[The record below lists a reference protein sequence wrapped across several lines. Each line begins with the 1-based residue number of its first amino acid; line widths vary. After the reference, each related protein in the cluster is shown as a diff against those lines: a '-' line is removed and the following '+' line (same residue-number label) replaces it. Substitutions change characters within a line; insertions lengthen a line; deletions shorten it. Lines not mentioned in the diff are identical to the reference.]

1 MKNYFKLVSITLFTL
16 LFVACS
22 SDDDAAPEP
31 VNEEEV
37 ITTMIVTL
45 DGPDQVVTL
54 EYRDLDGP
62 DGPDSAEISVSG
74 ALTAGVTYA
83 GSIRLLNETENPA
96 ENITE
101 EVEEE
106 DDEHQFFYT
115 PSSDLNVEVDYG
127 NFDGNGNPLGTM
139 FMLTTGAASSGA
151 LTFTLIHEP
160 DKSGAGVS
168 EGDITNA
175 YGETDIEVSFEVEV
189 Q

>member
-45 DGPDQVVTL
+45 DGPDQVITL
-54 EYRDLDGP
+54 EYRDPDGP
-62 DGPDSAEISVSG
+62 DGPDSADITVSG

-83 GSIRLLNETENPA
+83 GSIRLLNETEDPA
-96 ENITE
+96 ENVTE

-106 DDEHQFFYT
+106 ADEHQFFYT
-115 PSSDLNVEVDYG
+115 PSSDLNVEVEYG
-127 NFDGNGNPLGTM
+127 NFDSNGNPLGTM
-139 FMLTTGAASSGA
+139 FILTASAASTGS
-151 LTFTLIHEP
+151 LTFTLQHEP
-160 DKSGAGVS
+160 TKPNTGLEDAG
-168 EGDITNA
+168 
-175 YGETDIEVSFEVEV
+175 GETDIQVTFDLEV

>member
-62 DGPDSAEISVSG
+62 DGPDSAEITVSG
-74 ALTAGVTYA
+74 ALTAGATYT
-83 GSIRLLNETENPA
+83 GSIRLLNETEDPA

-115 PSSDLNVEVDYG
+115 SSSDLNVELEYG
-127 NFDGNGNPLGTM
+127 NFDGNGYPLGTM
-139 FMLTTGAASSGA
+139 FILTSDAASSGS
-151 LTFTLIHEP
+151 LTFTLQHEP
-160 DKSGAGVS
+160 TKPNTGLEDAG
-168 EGDITNA
+168 
-175 YGETDIEVSFEVEV
+175 GETDIEVSFEVEV

>member
-115 PSSDLNVEVDYG
+115 SSSDLNVELDYG

-139 FMLTTGAASSGA
+139 FILTSDAASSGS
-151 LTFTLIHEP
+151 LTFTLQHEP
-160 DKSGAGVS
+160 TKPNTGLEDAG
-168 EGDITNA
+168 
-175 YGETDIEVSFEVEV
+175 GETDIEVSFEVEV

>member
-54 EYRDLDGP
+54 EYRDPDGP
-62 DGPDSAEISVSG
+62 DGPDSADITVSG
-74 ALTAGVTYA
+74 ALTAGATYA
-83 GSIRLLNETENPA
+83 GSIRLLNELEDPA

-106 DDEHQFFYT
+106 ADEHQFFYT
-115 PSSDLNVEVDYG
+115 PSSDLNVEMEYD
-127 NFDGNGNPLGTM
+127 NFDSNDNPLGTM
-139 FMLTTGAASSGA
+139 FILTTGATSSGS
-151 LTFTLIHEP
+151 LTFTLKHEP
-160 DKSGAGVS
+160 TKPNTGLEDAG
-168 EGDITNA
+168 GD
-175 YGETDIEVSFEVEV
+175 TDIEVTFEVEI

>member
-45 DGPDQVVTL
+45 DGPDQSVTL
-54 EYRDLDGP
+54 EYRDPDGP
-62 DGPDSAEISVSG
+62 DGPGAETLTVSG
-74 ALTAGVTYA
+74 ALTTNTTYA
-83 GSIRLLNETENPA
+83 GSIRLLNETEDPA
-96 ENITE
+96 ENVTE
-101 EVEEE
+101 EIEEE

-115 PSSDLNVEVDYG
+115 VGTGLDVTYDYA
-127 NFDGNGNPLGTM
+127 DEDENGNPVGLA
-139 FMLTTGAASSGA
+139 FILTTGAASSGA
-151 LTFTLIHEP
+151 LTFTLRHEP
-160 DKSGAGVS
+160 TKPNDGLENAG
-168 EGDITNA
+168 
-175 YGETDIEVSFEVEV
+175 GETDIEKSFDLVV

>member
-31 VNEEEV
+31 VNEEEI

-45 DGPDQVVTL
+45 DGPDQVVLT
-54 EYRDLDGP
+54 YQDLDG
-62 DGPDSAEISVSG
+62 DGPDSADITVSG
-74 ALTAGVTYA
+74 ALTASATYA
-83 GSIRLLNETENPA
+83 GSIRLLNETETPA

-106 DDEHQFFYT
+106 DDEHQFFYAA
-115 PSSDLNVEVDYG
+115 SSDLNVEVEYA

-139 FMLTTGAASSGA
+139 FILTTGEASSGS
-151 LTFTLIHEP
+151 LTFTLQHEP

-168 EGDITNA
+168 DGDITNA
-175 YGETDIEVSFEVEV
+175 GGETDIEVTFEVEI

>member
-62 DGPDSAEISVSG
+62 DGPLSAEITG
-74 ALTAGVTYA
+74 GELTAGATYT
-83 GSIRLLNETENPA
+83 GSIRLLNETEYPA

-106 DDEHQFFYT
+106 DDEHQFFYAA
-115 PSSDLNVEVDYG
+115 SSDLNVLVEYG

-139 FMLTTGAASSGA
+139 FMLTTGTASSGA

-175 YGETDIEVSFEVEV
+175 GGETDIEVSFEVEV